1 MLKLDVLRN
10 VGEAEFAVVSEL
22 LSAAERADGQRALSD
37 HLWLDLRLGGRQGFA
52 AIVGHEDDHDHL
64 VAYSQ
69 VSRGNESWSIDL
81 VVHPHHRYDMAAIGP
96 RMIDAALSVV
106 RSEGGGHVHWWV
118 FEPSDIYYALAK
130 GAGLSPGRELLQ
142 MRRPLPLESE
152 LSARNVG
159 FATRPFV
166 FDSDADTWLAV
177 NNAAFATHP
186 EQGSWDLTTLRARLA
201 EPWFD
206 AEGFLIH
213 ESAHDEGS
221 SDMAGFCW
229 TKIHTDDPNGP
240 IGEIYVIAVNPT
252 HAGEGLGSRLTIA
265 GLDWLAAKGCTS
277 GMLYVDRDNVAAVT
291 MYEKLGFTTRHRERA
306 FVGDVH

>member
-22 LSAAERADGQRALSD
+22 LSAAERADGQQALSD

-52 AIVGHEDDHDHL
+52 AIVGVEDGHDHL

-81 VVHPHHRYDMAAIGP
+81 VVHPHHRYDMASIGP

-142 MRRPLPLESE
+142 MRRPLPLEAAHI
-152 LSARNVG
+152 ARIDD

-166 FDSDADTWLAV
+166 FDADADTWLAV
-177 NNAAFATHP
+177 NNSAFATHP
-186 EQGSWDLTTLRARLA
+186 EQGSWDLTTLRARMV

-206 AEGFLIH
+206 ADGFLIH
-213 ESAHDEGS
+213 DDPQRTGE
-221 SDMAGFCW
+221 MAGFCW
-229 TKIHTDDPNGP
+229 TKIHPGNAHGTV
-240 IGEIYVIAVNPT
+240 GEIYVIAVNPT
-252 HAGEGLGSRLTIA
+252 YVGKGLGSRLTIA
-265 GLDWLAAKGCTS
+265 GLDWLARKGCTT
-277 GMLYVDRDNVAAVT
+277 GMLYVDRENHAAVA
-291 MYEKLGFTTRHRERA
+291 MYEKLGFTAHHRERA

>member
-10 VGEAEFAVVSEL
+10 VGDAEFAVVSEL
-22 LSAAERADGQRALSD
+22 LSAAERADGQQPLSD

-52 AIVGHEDDHDHL
+52 AIIGVEDDHDHL

-81 VVHPHHRYDMAAIGP
+81 VVHPHHRYDMASIGP

-142 MRRPLPLESE
+142 MRRPLPLEPE
-152 LSARNVG
+152 HTARLAG
-159 FATRPFV
+159 FVTRPFDV
-166 FDSDADTWLAV
+166 ATDTDTWLAV

-186 EQGSWDLTTLRARLA
+186 EQGSWDRTTLQARMA

-213 ESAHDEGS
+213 DDQQHSGR
-221 SDMAGFCW
+221 MAGFCW
-229 TKIHTDDPNGP
+229 TKVHPSDKAGTT
-240 IGEIYVIAVNPT
+240 GEIYVIAVNPSA
-252 HAGEGLGSRLTIA
+252 AGGGLGSRLTIA
-265 GLDWLAAKGCTS
+265 GLDWLARKGCTT
-277 GMLYVDRDNVAAVT
+277 GMLYVDRDNVAAVS
-291 MYEKLGFTTRHRERA
+291 MYEKLGFVPHHRERA

>member
-1 MLKLDVLRN
+1 
-10 VGEAEFAVVSEL
+10 
-22 LSAAERADGQRALSD
+22 
-37 HLWLDLRLGGRQGFA
+37 
-52 AIVGHEDDHDHL
+52 
-64 VAYSQ
+64 
-69 VSRGNESWSIDL
+69 
-81 VVHPHHRYDMAAIGP
+81 
-96 RMIDAALSVV
+96 
-106 RSEGGGHVHWWV
+106 
-118 FEPSDIYYALAK
+118 
-130 GAGLSPGRELLQ
+130 

-152 LSARNVG
+152 LSTRNVG